1 MQIYWYQIIFQII
14 NFSILI
20 FVLNKF
26 LYQPVVKSINDRNK
40 KMQDGIKAAE
50 NNLAEKAKL
59 KEFKKKIQLEA
70 QKEATV
76 VLNKAKQQAE
86 VQTKELLSTAKQDA
100 QKMVAK
106 EFENLKEKLKDE
118 EAKIKENIGGLVA
131 EATTKVLGD
140 ALTATDQKKLI
151 DKELKLLEKVI

>member
-100 QKMVAK
+100 QIMVAK